1 MSTGEIK
8 KMSIVA
14 RLLIILHQMDMM
26 LPVSQQVLTKDYIRP
41 DELQS
46 APSTK
51 EKKNVT
57 WADIVKGKKAENSKR

>member
-1 MSTGEIK
+1 MVI
-8 KMSIVA
+8 
-14 RLLIILHQMDMM
+14 D
-26 LPVSQQVLTKDYIRP
+26 VSQQVLTKDYIRP

-51 EKKNVT
+51 GKKNVT